1 MTSRFAEY
9 RKTLSCIPTGVAIVT
24 AAASDGQYAGV
35 TANSF
40 CSVSLD
46 PPLILWT
53 TSIWED
59 SYRVFRAAPRFAV
72 NILSVEQREL
82 SGRFSASEVGPFSGL
97 PFDLGIDGVP
107 LLATCAATL
116 ECIKHDAHRVAEH
129 AIIVGQVQR
138 FFRDVGRTPLVSYR
152 EAYGCQ
158 QPGPPM
164 PASVRP
170 ELAASVS
177 T

>member
-1 MTSRFAEY
+1 MTSYFTDYCQALAR
-9 RKTLSCIPTGVAIVT
+9 LPTGVAIVT
-24 AAASDGQYAGV
+24 AAADGQYAGV

-59 SYRVFRAAPRFAV
+59 SYRVFRAASRFAV
-72 NILSVEQREL
+72 NVLSVEQQEL
-82 SGRFSASEVGPFSGL
+82 SRRFSASEVGLFQGL
-97 PFDLGIDGVP
+97 TFDLGLGGVP
-107 LLATCAATL
+107 LLRACAATL

-129 AIIVGQVQR
+129 AIIVGQVQN
-138 FFRDVGRTPLVSYR
+138 FSHDVGRTPLVSCR
-152 EAYGCQ
+152 AAHGRQ
-158 QPGPPM
+158 QSAPLT
-164 PASVRP
+164 PASAHP
-170 ELAASVS
+170 EFAASLP